1 MLLLLLLQLAA
12 LVLAYDGTDL
22 GSTMIKAVEHAPC
35 VRLFHSTGSTGCRT
49 PTHEG
54 GLWVLCAVCCERSG
68 QYENQSI
75 D

>member
-12 LVLAYDGTDL
+12 VAVLAYDGTDL

-35 VRLFHSTGSTGCRT
+35 VRLFHSAGSTGCRT

-54 GLWVLCAVCCERSG
+54 GLWMQCAMSGPKPVHRS
-68 QYENQSI
+68 I
-75 D
+75 P